1 MLRASLLWGTK
12 GLLALFKCKTYMPDK
27 FHLFMKDGTGVNI
40 VFSCVGYGV
49 MSFWGAF
56 VIANKGKWKK
66 ACMVSWGMISH

>member
-1 MLRASLLWGTK
+1 
-12 GLLALFKCKTYMPDK
+12 MPDK

-56 VIANKGKWKK
+56 VIANKGQWKK
-66 ACMVSWGMISH
+66 ACIVSWGMISH

>member
-1 MLRASLLWGTK
+1 
-12 GLLALFKCKTYMPDK
+12 MPDK

-56 VIANKGKWKK
+56 VIANQGQWKML
-66 ACMVSWGMISH
+66 A